1 MIKIPS
7 KETLTVE
14 FKSDRKKLSDNDLL
28 EAVIGMTNTMGGE
41 LYLGVE
47 DDGSITGVHTSHMDI
62 NGIVALIANMTV
74 PTVSVRAEIIDELKP
89 VLRIEVPK
97 SRAVVATSGG
107 KVVRRRLKVDGTP
120 ENTPMYPYEIT
131 SRLSD
136 LSLLDF
142 SNQPLSGASIEDFD
156 ANERVR
162 LRKIISSRRGDT
174 ALIGLTDEEL
184 DKALRFVR
192 EENGIMFPTVT
203 GMLMIGKEEKIEE
216 LMPTAK
222 SSFQVLEGTN
232 VKVNLQSSKPL
243 LAVFEMFEEY
253 LKPWNPEQEVELGLL
268 RFPIPEFSPE
278 AFREGLV
285 NAFCHRDYTIL
296 QAVRILIDDEGM
308 TISSPGGFIEGVTLD
323 NLLSVEPHGR
333 NQTLTDALKRIGLAE
348 KTGRGIDRIFEG
360 SILYGRPWPDYSEST
375 EKYVKLFIQRAKPD
389 FAFIKM
395 IANEENRSGRR
406 LPINSLLILSVLQSE
421 KRLILSDIAKM
432 TKISESRVK
441 SNLEKLTES
450 GLIEAIGSGKSKAYI
465 LSANVYREN
474 SNSVG
479 YVRQTGIDSIRNE
492 ELILKLARQQKGWVT
507 RENVTD
513 LLKLTNAQAYNIL
526 KKLAESGKLKLEGK
540 GRGAKYRLVASD

>member
-1 MIKIPS
+1 MTQIPK
-7 KETLTVE
+7 KETLIVE
-14 FKSDRKKLSDNDLL
+14 FKSDRKRLSDSDLV
-28 EAVIGMTNTMGGE
+28 EAVIGMANTMGGE
-41 LYLGVE
+41 LYLGIE
-47 DDGSITGVHTSHMDI
+47 DSGSITGLNESHMDI

-74 PTVSVRAEIIDELKP
+74 PTILVRAEIIDEIKP
-89 VLRIEVPK
+89 ILRIEVPK
-97 SRAVVATSGG
+97 SRVIVATSGG
-107 KVVRRRLKVDGTP
+107 KLLRRRLKVDGTP
-120 ENTPMYPYEIT
+120 ENTPMYPHEIA

-142 SNQPLSGASIEDFD
+142 SNQPLSGASTDDFD

-174 ALIGLTDEEL
+174 ALIGLNDEEL

-192 EENGIMFPTVT
+192 EENGILYPTVT
-203 GMLMIGKEEKIEE
+203 GMLMIGKENKIEE
-216 LMPTAK
+216 LIPTAK
-222 SSFQVLEGTN
+222 SAFQVLEGTN

-253 LKPWNPEQEVELGLL
+253 LKPWNPERELELGLL

-296 QAVRILIDDEGM
+296 QSVRILIDDDGM

-333 NQTLTDALKRIGLAE
+333 NHSLADALKRIGLAE

-375 EKYVKLFIQRAKPD
+375 ERYVKLFIQRAKPD
-389 FAFIKM
+389 INFIKM
-395 IANEENRSGRR
+395 ITNEENRLGRR

-421 KRLILSDIAKM
+421 KRLLLSEIAKL
-432 TKISESRVK
+432 TRISESRVK
-441 SNLEKLTES
+441 SNLEKLTET

-474 SNSVG
+474 SNLAG

-492 ELILKLARQQKGWVT
+492 EMILKLARQQDGWIT
-507 RENVTD
+507 RDNVTN
-513 LLKLTNAQAYNIL
+513 LLKLTKGQAYGIL

-540 GRGAKYRLVASD
+540 GRGSKYKLVSSD

>member
-1 MIKIPS
+1 MSQIPK

-47 DDGSITGVHTSHMDI
+47 DEGSITGVNTSHMDI

-74 PTVSVRAEIIDELKP
+74 PTVSVRAEILDEVKP

-97 SRAVVATSGG
+97 SRAIVATSGG

-156 ANERVR
+156 VNERVR

-192 EENGIMFPTVT
+192 EENGMLLPTVT

-243 LAVFEMFEEY
+243 LAVFERFEEY

-296 QAVRILIDDEGM
+296 QSVRILIDDEGM

-333 NQTLTDALKRIGLAE
+333 NQTLTDALKRIGLTE

-395 IANEENRSGRR
+395 ITNEENRLGRR

-421 KRLILSDIAKM
+421 KRLILSEIAKL

-450 GLIEAIGSGKSKAYI
+450 GLVEAIGSGKSKAYI
-465 LSANVYREN
+465 LNAHIYREN

-540 GRGAKYRLVASD
+540 GRGAKYKLVASD